1 MQDRAGGC
9 HLSGT
14 GASEG
19 AVIDIKY
26 EKGDHRSMTKY
37 FKLYDTPEL
46 KYAPRIMDLYGKLD
60 IRDIQLKTYPKL
72 PERLVL
78 NSSIEL
84 STTDKI
90 RLKQGETEMKLG
102 GDLYLTE
109 RKDYTI
115 QMCKNLNVKNEVIE
129 KLEGK

>member
-1 MQDRAGGC
+1 
-9 HLSGT
+9 
-14 GASEG
+14 
-19 AVIDIKY
+19 
-26 EKGDHRSMTKY
+26 MTKY
-37 FKLYDTPEL
+37 FILYDTPEL
-46 KYAPRIMDLYGKLD
+46 KYAPRIMNLLGKLD

-109 RKDYTI
+109 RKDYAI